1 VHTNDP
7 SATPT
12 LDHSLRCS
20 VQAEEHPVRI
30 GVEDPIEIGSEAGGG
45 YLGL

>member
-1 VHTNDP
+1 MHTNDP

-20 VQAEEHPVRI
+20 AQTEEHPARI
-30 GVEDPIEIGSEAGGG
+30 GVEDPIEISSEAGVG